1 MNVGTSWTA
10 LSGSVD
16 LLTLCVGLVVGGL
29 LLVGMVVVFTRMR
42 KIRRE
47 YRETLA
53 KRYDSKDILCHD
65 NLAHYLGKDSFEGK
79 QSRGKGVLVLAQ
91 DELYFLQLHPR
102 QELCISLKR
111 IKRVLNPTKFLDIVS
126 PTPLLLV
133 NFQEED
139 GTLSSVAW
147 RMRDVATFTESLK
160 TQRKKAQSRKRK

>member
-10 LSGSVD
+10 LSGSVSV
-16 LLTLCVGLVVGGL
+16 LSLFVGLFVGVL
-29 LLVGMVVVFTRMR
+29 LLVGLVVVFTRMQ

-53 KRYDSKDILCHD
+53 KRYDPKDILCHD
-65 NLAHYLGKDSFEGK
+65 NLAHYLGRDTVEGK

-111 IKRVLNPTKFLDIVS
+111 IKRVVTPTKFLDIVS
-126 PTPLLLV
+126 SNPLLLV

-139 GTLSSVAW
+139 GTSSSVAW
-147 RMRDVATFTESLK
+147 RMRDVATFTEFLK
-160 TQRKKAQSRKRK
+160 TQRKKAQPRKRK

>member
-10 LSGSVD
+10 LSGSVS
-16 LLTLCVGLVVGGL
+16 LLTLCVGFIVGGL
-29 LLVGMVVVFTRMR
+29 LLVGMAVVFTRMR

-65 NLAHYLGKDSFEGK
+65 NLAHYLGKDSVEGK

-102 QELCISLKR
+102 QEFCISLKR
-111 IKRVLNPTKFLDIVS
+111 IKRVVTPTKFLDIVS
-126 PTPLLLV
+126 PNPLLQV

-147 RMRDVATFTESLK
+147 RMRDVTTFTEFLK
-160 TQRKKAQSRKRK
+160 TQRKKAQPRKRK